1 MRTRNDSGIATMRL
15 MRKPERASGHKQLMM
30 PEEVAELLSVSKGMV
45 YKLVRTGKLEA
56 VHIGCLV
63 RIPHES
69 YEDPLARRGA

>member
-1 MRTRNDSGIATMRL
+1 MRTRNDSGIATMRS
-15 MRKPERASGHKQLMM
+15 MHKPERVSGHEQLMM

-56 VHIGCLV
+56 VHIGRLV

-69 YEDPLARRGA
+69 YDDLLARRGA